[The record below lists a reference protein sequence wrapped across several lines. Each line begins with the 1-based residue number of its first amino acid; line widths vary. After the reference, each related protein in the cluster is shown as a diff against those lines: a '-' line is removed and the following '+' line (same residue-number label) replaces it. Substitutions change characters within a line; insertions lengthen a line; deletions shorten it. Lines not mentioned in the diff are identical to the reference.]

1 MNVPTMSLLC
11 LYLIFSCHISV
22 AKDLP
27 DPPDAIPSSA
37 YGMSESH
44 IKPC

>member
-1 MNVPTMSLLC
+1 MFPRCSYYV
-11 LYLIFSCHISV
+11 YILIFSCHISV